1 MAKPIDRTAL
11 KLVKLKSIVEQFVA
25 DDNTV
30 RHLADLKQ
38 FAELQYFYAHH
49 TFAALLDVLSS
60 HRDLP
65 ESKLNDLFTLLNGI
79 LFDGPDKK
87 DSIIVQLY
95 YFVNNKVICVQ

>member
-11 KLVKLKSIVEQFVA
+11 KLAKLKSIVEQFVA
-25 DDNTV
+25 DDNTGK
-30 RHLADLKQ
+30 HLSDLKQ

-49 TFAALLDVLSS
+49 TFAALLDVLSN

-65 ESKLNDLFTLLNGI
+65 ESKVTDVFTLLNGI

-87 DSIIVQLY
+87 DSIIGQLY
-95 YFVNNKVICVQ
+95 HIVNKVICVH